1 MILPSRFLVRDDQP
15 PGGLPECNDD
25 RPARLARLTST
36 CSPPPPRQMLAG
48 DAYSTFCLISLRRSI
63 GASQLRALCRQA
75 GVLDRAVVRQAL
87 GKSPRPAAA
96 QAAQA

>member
-1 MILPSRFLVRDDQP
+1 MQRPPCPASTAHKHMLPPS
-15 PGGLPECNDD
+15 
-25 RPARLARLTST
+25 PAYT
-36 CSPPPPRQMLAG
+36 RQMLAG
-48 DAYSTFCLISLRRSI
+48 DAYSTFCLVSLRRSI
-63 GASQLRALCRQA
+63 GASQLRALCRHA